1 MKKNVIQGRSG
12 DSDNLINTDKARPVE
27 PLKEPANATLPK
39 RRKNKRFPVLSVI
52 RTVSQIL
59 FFVWLPALYISAFAG
74 LGELIAAFISGSFSF
89 AETWPSL
96 LALAAT
102 VPVTV
107 LAGRFFC
114 GWMCAFGALTDW
126 IYGIFSK
133 KTGGIV
139 KIPPKA
145 DRVLKYLKYAI
156 LAVLLILGAAG
167 TISVSALSPWDA
179 FGMLFTVGSVPQFG
193 LVISGVAVGGILL
206 LLILVASAFVE
217 RFFCRYLCPMGAFF
231 ALSSKGRAV
240 VIDKPREG
248 CGKCRICTK
257 NCAMG
262 IQLYETD
269 AVKSGECIA
278 CMKCVESC
286 PRKNVRVKTARKNT
300 ASLAAAAVSIVL
312 IAGVYLALS
321 YYSDRA
327 AAEGSSAIAA
337 SPSVSDVSSA
347 AGTTDTLATS
357 GTTDTQTAGQ
367 SDTASAGEQSAS
379 QATESAIQ
387 SMAETIAEST
397 AAATGSSGL
406 YKDGTYTGTGT
417 GFRGTTTLSIT
428 ISGGAVTDVQVVSYQ
443 DDAKYF
449 DRAFQTISSDVVA
462 AQSAQVDA
470 VSHATYSSNGIIQA
484 VNDALTQAKN

>member
-1 MKKNVIQGRSG
+1 MKKNTNRDRSG
-12 DSDNLINTDKARPVE
+12 DADDQTMPPLPRRVE
-27 PLKEPANATLPK
+27 PLHDASSGTVSVKKKKK
-39 RRKNKRFPVLSVI
+39 RKIPVLSVI
-52 RTVSQIL
+52 RTVSQVL
-59 FFVWLPALYISAFAG
+59 FFIWLPSLYISAFAG
-74 LGELIAAFISGSFSF
+74 LGELLSSVVSGSFSWTD
-89 AETWPSL
+89 TWPSL

-102 VPVTV
+102 VPVTI

-133 KTGGIV
+133 KTGGLV

-145 DRVLKYLKYAI
+145 DRVLKYLKYVI

-167 TISVSALSPWDA
+167 TVSVSAMSPWDA

-193 LVISGVAVGGILL
+193 LVLSGAAAGGILL
-206 LLILVASAFVE
+206 LLILIGSAFVE

-231 ALSSKGRAV
+231 AIASKGKAV

-262 IQLYETD
+262 IPLYETD
-269 AVKSGECIA
+269 TVKSGECIA

-286 PRKNVRVKTARKNT
+286 PRKNVRVKTIRKNT
-300 ASLAAAAVSIVL
+300 SSLAAAAASIVL
-312 IAGVYLALS
+312 IAGLYLTLS
-321 YYSDRA
+321 YYSDRT
-327 AAEGSSAIAA
+327 AAEATSAVTLPASSSETAA
-337 SPSVSDVSSA
+337 SGTPSTT
-347 AGTTDTLATS
+347 GTQS
-357 GTTDTQTAGQ
+357 GTETT
-367 SDTASAGEQSAS
+367 
-379 QATESAIQ
+379 TEAAIQ
-387 SMAETIAEST
+387 SMAETVVQSTT
-397 AAATGSSGL
+397 AATTSAGL

-449 DRAFQTISSDVVA
+449 DRAFQTISSDVIA
-462 AQSAQVDA
+462 AQSAQVDV
-470 VSHATYSSNGIIQA
+470 VSHATFSSNGIIQA
-484 VNDALTQAKN
+484 VSDALSQAKN

>member
-1 MKKNVIQGRSG
+1 MKKNMNQDRSG
-12 DSDNLINTDKARPVE
+12 NADGQTLPPLPSRAE
-27 PLKEPANATLPK
+27 PLRDPASQTASAKKKK
-39 RRKNKRFPVLSVI
+39 RKKFTVLSVL

-59 FFVWLPALYISAFAG
+59 FFIWLPSLYISAFAG
-74 LGELIAAFISGSFSF
+74 LGELISAIVSGTFSWT
-89 AETWPSL
+89 EVWPSL

-102 VPVTV
+102 VPVTI

-133 KTGGIV
+133 KTGGLV

-145 DRVLKYLKYAI
+145 DRVLKYLKYVI
-156 LAVLLILGAAG
+156 LAVLLVLGAAG

-193 LVISGVAVGGILL
+193 LVLSGVAVGGILL
-206 LLILVASAFVE
+206 LLILIGSAFIE

-262 IQLYETD
+262 IQLYEMDT
-269 AVKSGECIA
+269 VKSGECIA

-286 PRKNVRVKTARKNT
+286 PRKNVRIKTVRKNT
-300 ASLAAAAVSIVL
+300 SSLAAAAVSIVL
-312 IAGVYLALS
+312 IAGLYLTFS

-327 AAEGSSAIAA
+327 AAEAA
-337 SPSVSDVSSA
+337 SVTTVPASSSETAA
-347 AGTTDTLATS
+347 AGTPSTS
-357 GTTDTQTAGQ
+357 GTQ
-367 SDTASAGEQSAS
+367 SG
-379 QATESAIQ
+379 TESTTEAAIQ
-387 SMAETIAEST
+387 SMAETVVQSTT
-397 AAATGSSGL
+397 AATTAAGL

-449 DRAFQTISSDVVA
+449 DRAFQTISSNVVA
-462 AQSAQVDA
+462 AQSAQVDV

-484 VNDALTQAKN
+484 VSDALSQAKN